1 MGLVLGIDI
10 GTSSTVGVL
19 VDVLT
24 GRVLARHVVPHAPGF
39 VVPEGQPWGAEQDPA
54 VWLDAAMRVTR
65 ECTVAASH
73 RRSPVQA
80 VAVSGLYGGL
90 GVPMGREGEVLR
102 RALIWLDRR
111 AVAEAQEVAKA
122 IGVARIREVTGNDVI
137 DPYFGYVKLMWYMA
151 HEPDLFRRTRMLATP
166 SGLIVR
172 ALTGSHVTDLTSMAA
187 FGGLLDER
195 TWELD
200 PGMVKDLGAVGSR
213 LSGESLELDPSMF
226 GTIVRSDSVVG
237 PITPTGA
244 ALSGLPDGVP
254 VVAGGMDSALAMLA
268 SGATQPGDNTLIM
281 GTSWS
286 WGFLR
291 SRGQATRVPR
301 MVSCPYVLRPDDLS
315 FTFGGGAYLGGAAGH
330 WMPQMV
336 TGAPTDTLEREAAM
350 VPPGAGGVTFH
361 PYLMGARAP
370 VWRADVTAAFLG
382 LRAEHHRG
390 HMHRAVLE
398 GAAFLHEECLRSAR
412 GAGVDLAPATTVV
425 DAGTG
430 SALWRRIVADVSR
443 TPLWHLAAFPGT
455 GYGAAMLAALGA
467 GLATEDQV
475 IGWVPQPRTVEPTQ
489 DPVVL
494 KAYGEARSRFWATHR
509 ALHGA
514 IGGA

>member
-1 MGLVLGIDI
+1 MGLVLGIDV
-10 GTSSTVGVL
+10 GTSWTVGVL

-24 GRVLARHVVPHAPGF
+24 GRVLARHVVAYAPGF
-39 VVPEGQPWGAEQDPA
+39 VVPEGHTGGAEQDPA
-54 VWLDAAMRVTR
+54 VWLDAAMRVSR
-65 ECTVAASH
+65 ECAVAASR

-80 VAVSGLYGGL
+80 VAVSGVNGGL
-90 GVPMGREGEVLR
+90 GIPMDKDGMVLR
-102 RALIWLDRR
+102 KALIWLDRR
-111 AVAEAQEVAKA
+111 AVAESQEVTKA
-122 IGVARIREVTGNDVI
+122 IGPARVRAVTGNDII
-137 DPYFGYVKLMWYMA
+137 DPYFGYVKLLWYMA
-151 HEPDLFRRTRMLATP
+151 HEPDLFIRTRTLSTP
-166 SGLIVR
+166 SGLIIR
-172 ALTGSHVTDLTSMAA
+172 ALTGSHATDLTSMAA
-187 FGGLLDER
+187 FGALLDDR
-195 TWELD
+195 TWEVD
-200 PGMVKDLGAVGSR
+200 TGMLTELAAIGSR
-213 LSGESLELDPSMF
+213 LSGEKLDIDPALF
-226 GTIVRSDSVVG
+226 GTIVRSDSIVG
-237 PITPTGA
+237 PVTPTGA
-244 ALSGLPDGVP
+244 ALSGLPEGVP

-286 WGFLR
+286 WGFLQ
-291 SRGQATRVPR
+291 SREGATHVPK
-301 MVSCPYVLRPDDLS
+301 MVCCPYVLRPDDLS

-336 TGAPTDTLEREAAM
+336 TGAPAETLEREAAM

-361 PYLMGARAP
+361 PYLMGVRAP
-370 VWRADVTAAFLG
+370 IWRADVTAAFLG

-398 GAAFLHEECLRSAR
+398 GAAFLHEECVRSAK
-412 GAGVDLAPATTVV
+412 GAGAELAPATTVV

-430 SALWRRIVADVSR
+430 SALWRRIVADIAR

-467 GLATEDQV
+467 GLASEDQV
-475 IGWVPQPRTVEPTQ
+475 IAWVPQPRTLEPTQ

-514 IGGA
+514 IGGP